1 MPKKTLKH
9 HIFEGQTV
17 RLRKKGKKKHKKIG
31 NNQKCPCESGK
42 KYKKCCKNKV
52 ILNNADIIHSWQS
65 EEGIQRG
72 RKQKS
77 QALKSS
83 KYYRGEKS
91 GRSTITDTVI
101 KLQDHMTPF
110 KFWCITHVK
119 EFDFN
124 PATNDRIITHVKNHY
139 QMIEEYK
146 NPKFV
151 ASHPKFV
158 KLLDLLTFQESR
170 DGKLVRLKNTNI
182 GWYSHC
188 FQNSFFY
195 TKFKGCGKPKIGW
208 LVTGFPRDVK
218 CKVPEVFAKHQNGEA
233 PDMSFSAELHVVW
246 EAPDGELIDP
256 TEDYNPTIDSKIFIE
271 DPKLQKMLDMNNCFD
286 NFSKYMHVVGTIQQM
301 TPLGSGFLHKNNMKT
316 WKCPIIMIGY

>member
-1 MPKKTLKH
+1 MHSRAKKTNKMH
-9 HIFEGQTV
+9 ARTAS
-17 RLRKKGKKKHKKIG
+17 RIG
-31 NNQKCPCESGK
+31 NNQKCPCGSKK
-42 KYKKCCKNKV
+42 KYKKCCKKNV
-52 ILNNADIIHSWQS
+52 ILNKADKIHSWQTKKGTQS
-65 EEGIQRG
+65 GGYLSRNG
-72 RKQKS
+72 G
-77 QALKSS
+77 LKSA
-83 KYYRGEKS
+83 K
-91 GRSTITDTVI
+91 VI
-101 KLQDHMTPF
+101 KLANHMTPF

-124 PATNDRIITHVKNHY
+124 PATNDRIITHVKKHY

-146 NPKFV
+146 CPKFV
-151 ASHPKFV
+151 ASHPKHV

-208 LVTGFPRDVK
+208 LVTGFPREVK

-286 NFSKYMHVVGTIQQM
+286 NFSKYIHVVGTIQQM